1 MLNLIVTA
9 QIRPRPLPK
18 LDMRDGIPAGD
29 RTMVVVP
36 AIVDSEARLLSLL
49 DELEVRFFANR
60 DAHLHFALLTDFPD
74 ADDGHHVGG

>member
-1 MLNLIVTA
+1 
-9 QIRPRPLPK
+9 
-18 LDMRDGIPAGD
+18 MRDGIPAGD

-60 DAHLHFALLTDFPD
+60 DAHLHFALLTDFTRCRHEPPRRRTSRSSTPHE
-74 ADDGHHVGG
+74 AASTG